1 MKFETKRKLLHIVYP
16 TRCPSCNGYIGANDR
31 FCAGCYSKFIRYSGN
46 FQIPGAASFSS
57 VFLYDDNIHPAIT
70 TLKNGVCG
78 NAPYALGS
86 ELSEL
91 LISNSTARKVDVI
104 IPVPMTR
111 AERKRRGYNQSLLL
125 AKTVSRIIGKPLL
138 RKTAAKIKATRPQKS
153 LSMAERRKNIIG
165 AFAIV
170 DAESIRGKR
179 VLLVDDICTTGSTL
193 GELTRLVME
202 NGALEVHCACC
213 CKTAD
218 LHLESRRGARAGIT
232 R

>member
-16 TRCPSCNGYIGANDR
+16 TKCPSCNGYIGANDR

-46 FQIPGAASFSS
+46 FQIPGATSFSS

-125 AKTVSRIIGKPLL
+125 AKTVSRIIGKLHAL
-138 RKTAAKIKATRPQKS
+138 RKAFQWLNAGKISSAHLQLLTLRVYAENECCLWMISVRP
-153 LSMAERRKNIIG
+153 E
-165 AFAIV
+165 
-170 DAESIRGKR
+170 
-179 VLLVDDICTTGSTL
+179 
-193 GELTRLVME
+193 
-202 NGALEVHCACC
+202 ALW
-213 CKTAD
+213 
-218 LHLESRRGARAGIT
+218 GN
-232 R
+232 